1 MGLADKRVVIL
12 GGTSGIGLQV
22 GKLAAAEGAHVV
34 LASSSQTKVD
44 RAKDAVPGAEGRTI
58 DLLSQSNIK
67 TFFAKIGAFDHLVY
81 TAGDALL
88 TEPMETLS
96 LERAQA
102 FFGVRFWGSFLAVKY
117 ARPNIRAGSP
127 PVWRCVAPAR
137 VRLRFLRCAAPL
149 NLSPGRS
156 PSIWRRCAST
166 SFARALS
173 RPSFGA
179 TSPRR
184 SAKPCINAQ
193 SRTCWWADPAK
204 LWRSPKRISI

>member
-22 GKLAAAEGAHVV
+22 GKLAAAERANVV

-81 TAGDALL
+81 TAGDAPL

-102 FFGVRFWGSFLAVKY
+102 FFGVRFWGSFLAW
-117 ARPNIRAGSP
+117 RIGRALLRYGGASP
-127 PVWRCVAPAR
+127 PQGFGCGFCG
-137 VRLRFLRCAAPL
+137 VR
-149 NLSPGRS
+149 
-156 PSIWRRCAST
+156 RR
-166 SFARALS
+166 
-173 RPSFGA
+173 
-179 TSPRR
+179 
-184 SAKPCINAQ
+184 
-193 SRTCWWADPAK
+193 
-204 LWRSPKRISI
+204 

>member
-22 GKLAAAEGAHVV
+22 GKLAAAEGGHVV

-102 FFGVRFWGSFLAVKY
+102 FFGVRFWGSFLA
-117 ARPNIRAGSP
+117 ADRSCSP
-127 PVWRCVAPAR
+127 PVWRRVAPAR

-184 SAKPCINAQ
+184 SAKRCINAQ